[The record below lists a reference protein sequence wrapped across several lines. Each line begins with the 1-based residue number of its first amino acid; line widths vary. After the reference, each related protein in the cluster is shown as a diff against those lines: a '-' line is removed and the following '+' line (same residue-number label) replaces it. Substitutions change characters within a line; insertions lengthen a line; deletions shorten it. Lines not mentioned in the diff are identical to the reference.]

1 MVMTMNST
9 PWPITHNAEQQRF
22 EVRAEGWLCRLDY
35 QMHDEGKVAHFVHTE
50 VALAVEGRGIAAAL
64 VRAALE
70 WAQAQNLKVVPRCS
84 FVQSY
89 IKRHPQWAQLV
100 A

>member
-1 MVMTMNST
+1 MN
-9 PWPITHNAEQQRF
+9 IVHNTAGQRF
-22 EVRAEGWLCRLDY
+22 EVHVDDWLCRLDY
-35 QMHDEGKVAHFVHTE
+35 QMHNGLAHFVHTE
-50 VALAVEGRGIAAAL
+50 VAPAVEGRGIAAAL

-70 WAQAQNLKVVPRCS
+70 WAQTQDIKVVPRCS

-89 IKRHPQWAQLV
+89 LKRHPEWAQQV